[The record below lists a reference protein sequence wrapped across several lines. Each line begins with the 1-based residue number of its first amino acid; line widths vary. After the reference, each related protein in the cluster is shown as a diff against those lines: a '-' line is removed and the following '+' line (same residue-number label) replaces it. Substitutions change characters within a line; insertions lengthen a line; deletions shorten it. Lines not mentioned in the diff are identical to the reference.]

1 MAQPTEM
8 DERAR
13 LKMYFNDGIIAE
25 PSATYHSKRAEY
37 VSSHGLTGDFKKS
50 PANYHAKITGEIK
63 DVDRPAYKPGRAA
76 HSLILEGRKQF
87 EKDFCWNSP
96 INEKTGKPYGPT
108 SKPYLEWA
116 EGETREIITPD
127 QLALVEAME
136 KSVRKHEQA
145 TYLLSNGIAEGVIR
159 VNLPVEKSRHA
170 QEDFDGRIYSPT
182 IKCQIRMDYF
192 NFEEGL
198 VDLKTCDDIDYF
210 EPDSRRYRYIHQ
222 LAFYRSVIVQKFDP
236 LGKLWEQGLLPVRL
250 IAVEKKPPH
259 RVGVWRIGD
268 YVLALAKGEN
278 DILLAELAECR
289 LKDVWPTRY
298 EKERTLE
305 MI

>member
-1 MAQPTEM
+1 MKQQPTEM

-13 LKMYFNDGIIAE
+13 LKMYFMDGIIAE
-25 PSATYHSKRAEY
+25 ASATYHSKRGGN

-50 PANYHAKITGEIK
+50 PALYHAKVTGEIK
-63 DVDRPAYKPGRAA
+63 DIDRPAYKPGRAA

-96 INEKTGKPYGPT
+96 VNEKTGKPFGPT

-127 QLALVEAME
+127 QLKLVEAME

-145 TYLLSNGIAEGVIR
+145 SYLLSNGIAEGVIR
-159 VNLPVEKSRHA
+159 VDLPALSLNPLVSTK
-170 QEDFDGRIYSPT
+170 FVPVP
-182 IKCQIRMDYF
+182 CQIRMDYF

-236 LGKLWEQGLLPVRL
+236 KGEIWELGLLPVRL

-268 YVLALAKGEN
+268 YVLGVAQEEN
-278 DILLAELAECR
+278 DILLAELEECR
-289 LKDVWPTRY
+289 TNNVWPTRY

>member
-1 MAQPTEM
+1 MEEPTAME
-8 DERAR
+8 ERAR
-13 LKMYFNDGIIAE
+13 LKMYFNEGIIAE
-25 PSATYHSKRAEY
+25 ASATYHSKRGVN

-50 PANYHAKITGEIK
+50 PANYHAKVTGEIK

-96 INEKTGKPYGPT
+96 INEKTNKPYGPT

-116 EGETREIITPD
+116 EGERREIITPD

-136 KSVRKHEQA
+136 KKVRKHEQA
-145 TYLLSNGIAEGVIR
+145 SYLLSNGIAEGVIR
-159 VNLPVEKSRHA
+159 VDLPVVKSNYRVQSRV
-170 QEDFDGRIYSPT
+170 QETRT
-182 IKCQIRMDYF
+182 IPCQIRMDYF

-210 EPDSRRYRYIHQ
+210 EPDSRRYRYVHQ
-222 LAFYRSVIVQKFDP
+222 LAFYRSVIVHKFDP
-236 LGKLWEQGLLPVRL
+236 LGELWEQGLLPVRL

-268 YVLALAKGEN
+268 YVLGIAQGGN
-278 DILLAELAECR
+278 DLLLAEMEECR
-289 LKDVWPTRY
+289 LKNVWPTRY

>member
-1 MAQPTEM
+1 MKQQPTEM

-13 LKMYFNDGIIAE
+13 LKMYFMDGIIAE
-25 PSATYHSKRAEY
+25 ASATYHSKRGVN

-50 PANYHAKITGEIK
+50 PALYHAKVTGEIK
-63 DVDRPAYKPGRAA
+63 DIDRPAYKPGRAA

-96 INEKTGKPYGPT
+96 VNEKTGKPFGPT

-127 QLALVEAME
+127 QLKLVEAME

-145 TYLLSNGIAEGVIR
+145 SYLLSNGIAEGVIR
-159 VNLPVEKSRHA
+159 VDLPALSLNPLVSTK
-170 QEDFDGRIYSPT
+170 FVPVP
-182 IKCQIRMDYF
+182 CQIRMDYF

-222 LAFYRSVIVQKFDP
+222 LAFYRSVIVHKFDP
-236 LGKLWEQGLLPVRL
+236 LGELWEQGLLPVRL

-268 YVLALAKGEN
+268 YVLGIAQGEN
-278 DILLAELAECR
+278 DLLLAEMEECR
-289 LKDVWPTRY
+289 LKNVWPTRY

>member
-1 MAQPTEM
+1 MEEPTAME
-8 DERAR
+8 ERAR
-13 LKMYFNDGIIAE
+13 LKMYFNEGIIAE
-25 PSATYHSKRAEY
+25 ASATYHSKRGVN

-50 PANYHAKITGEIK
+50 PANYHAKVTGEIK

-96 INEKTGKPYGPT
+96 INEKTNKPYGPT

-116 EGETREIITPD
+116 EGERREIITPD

-136 KSVRKHEQA
+136 KSVRKTEQA
-145 TYLLSNGIAEGVIR
+145 SYLLSNGVAEGVVR
-159 VNLPVEKSRHA
+159 TRLPVVNSLFGNVHETRTL
-170 QEDFDGRIYSPT
+170 Q
-182 IKCQIRMDYF
+182 CQIRMDYF

-198 VDLKTCDDIDYF
+198 IDLKTCDDIDYF
-210 EPDSRRYRYIHQ
+210 EGDSRRYRYVHQ
-222 LAFYRSVIVQKFDP
+222 LAFYRSVIVHQFDP
-236 LGKLWEQGLLPVRL
+236 GHEIWDQGLLPVRL
-250 IAVEKKPPH
+250 IAVEKKPPY
-259 RVGVWRIGD
+259 RVGCWRIGD
-268 YVLALAKGEN
+268 YVLGVAQREN
-278 DILLAELAECR
+278 DILLAELEECR
-289 LKDVWPTRY
+289 VKDVWPTRY

>member
-25 PSATYHSKRAEY
+25 PSATYHARRGEN
-37 VSSHGLTGDFKKS
+37 VSSHGLTQDFKKS
-50 PANYHAKITGEIK
+50 PALYHAKVTGEIK
-63 DVDRPAYKPGRAA
+63 DIDRPAYKPGRAA
-76 HSLILEGRKQF
+76 HSLILEGRQQF
-87 EKDFCWNSP
+87 EKDFCWDSP
-96 INEKTGKPYGPT
+96 INEKTGKPFGPT

-116 EGETREIITPD
+116 EGERREIITPD

-136 KSVRKHEQA
+136 KKVRNHEQA

-159 VNLPVEKSRHA
+159 VNLPVPQIGYTNSMVKTL
-170 QEDFDGRIYSPT
+170 P
-182 IKCQIRMDYF
+182 CQIRMDYF
-192 NFEEGL
+192 HFEEGL
-198 VDLKTCDDIDYF
+198 IDLKTCDDIDYF

-222 LAFYRSVIVQKFDP
+222 LAFYRSVIVHKFDP
-236 LGKLWEQGLLPVRL
+236 KGEIWEQGLLPVRL

-268 YVLALAKGEN
+268 YVLGVAKEEN

-289 LKDVWPTRY
+289 SKNIWPTRY